1 MTVNDSREDISDIG
15 APPRVRNGSTP
26 LPWNR
31 FHDIVA
37 GHAGKDVIQ
46 DYRHACGLR
55 LAQRSQAAGPWLGQA
70 LRQVLSGGKQLR
82 SLLVLAV
89 ACATTRHPLG
99 PGTLGRLARAG
110 LGVELL
116 HYASLVHDDII
127 DGADLRRGRPAVH
140 RREGEQRAVLCGDYV
155 LALAFEQATGLGEA
169 EGAAVAGTFVAMCEG
184 MAREIGDQ
192 YNTERREDDYF
203 AAVEGKTA
211 ALISAA
217 CRLGALGCGLS
228 ASAVEAVS
236 SYGRL
241 MGTAFQI
248 VDDIHDLT
256 LPPGST
262 GKPPGQDLA
271 AGIYTLP
278 VLRALPHRAGLAH
291 LLAPPPP
298 RTDAADAATEGAATE
313 DAAAEDAATEAGR
326 SARAIRLISR
336 TPAIASCYATAREL
350 IEESVHHLSRTGGE
364 LSPDGAAMLA
374 ELARSVLSAPDR
386 R

>member
-1 MTVNDSREDISDIG
+1 
-15 APPRVRNGSTP
+15 
-26 LPWNR
+26 
-31 FHDIVA
+31 
-37 GHAGKDVIQ
+37 
-46 DYRHACGLR
+46 
-55 LAQRSQAAGPWLGQA
+55 
-70 LRQVLSGGKQLR
+70 
-82 SLLVLAV
+82 
-89 ACATTRHPLG
+89 
-99 PGTLGRLARAG
+99 
-110 LGVELL
+110 
-116 HYASLVHDDII
+116 
-127 DGADLRRGRPAVH
+127 
-140 RREGEQRAVLCGDYV
+140 
-155 LALAFEQATGLGEA
+155 ATGLGEA

-278 VLRALPHRAGLAH
+278 VLRARCPTGPAWRTCSPRPRPVPTPPTPRRK
-291 LLAPPPP
+291 APRRRTPP
-298 RTDAADAATEGAATE
+298 R
-313 DAAAEDAATEAGR
+313 
-326 SARAIRLISR
+326 R
-336 TPAIASCYATAREL
+336 TPPRKQ
-350 IEESVHHLSRTGGE
+350 
-364 LSPDGAAMLA
+364 AAP
-374 ELARSVLSAPDR
+374 RGR
-386 R
+386 YG